1 MRVLQTVLSFT
12 LGITNNPPMFIA
24 TEDPQILLR
33 PWNAG
38 DYESLVRYGDNKL
51 VWRNLTDMFPHPY
64 THANAIEWVAIA
76 SDPGA
81 SIFLAIDFAGEAIG
95 GVGIIARDG
104 TDFHTGQFGYW
115 LGQPHW
121 GRGVATQAARAL
133 KSHAFSGS
141 RFKRLE
147 APVFSWNPPSMRV
160 LEKAGFVREGVLRKS
175 VLKDGQ
181 LIDSVMYAAV
191 SDA

>member
-1 MRVLQTVLSFT
+1 MIV
-12 LGITNNPPMFIA
+12 A
-24 TEDPQILLR
+24 TENPEIRLR
-33 PWNAG
+33 PWNTH
-38 DYESLVRYGDNKL
+38 DYESLVRYGNNKL

-64 THANAIEWVAIA
+64 TQADAVAWVKIA
-76 SDPGA
+76 SDPGS
-81 SIFLAIDFAGEAIG
+81 SIFLAIDFEGEAIG
-95 GVGIIARDG
+95 GVGVIARDG
-104 TDFHTGQFGYW
+104 NEFHTGQFGYW
-115 LGQPHW
+115 LGQPYW

-133 KSHAFSGS
+133 KGLAFSGD

-147 APVFSWNPPSMRV
+147 APVFAWNPPSMRV
-160 LEKAGFVREGVLRKS
+160 LEKIGFIREGVLRKS

>member
-1 MRVLQTVLSFT
+1 MILT
-12 LGITNNPPMFIA
+12 
-24 TEDPQILLR
+24 TEDPSIVLR
-33 PWNAG
+33 PWATG
-38 DYESLVRYGDNKL
+38 DYESLVKYGNNKL

-64 THANAIEWVAIA
+64 THENAVQWVAIA
-76 SDPGA
+76 RDPGA
-81 SIFLAIDFAGEAIG
+81 SIFLAIDLAGEAIG
-95 GVGIIARDG
+95 GVGVIAKDAN
-104 TDFHTGQFGYW
+104 DFHTGQFGYW

-121 GRGVATQAARAL
+121 GRGIATKAARAL
-133 KSHAFSGS
+133 KHYALSGL

-147 APVFSWNPPSMRV
+147 APVFAWNPPSMHV
-160 LEKAGFVREGVLRKS
+160 LEKTGFVREGVLRRS

>member
-1 MRVLQTVLSFT
+1 MIV
-12 LGITNNPPMFIA
+12 A
-24 TEDPQILLR
+24 TEDPLIHLR
-33 PWNAG
+33 PWNTG

-64 THANAIEWVAIA
+64 TRSNAVEWVALA
-76 SDPGA
+76 SEPSE
-81 SIFLAIDFAGEAIG
+81 SIFLAIDLAGEAIG
-95 GVGIIARDG
+95 GVGVIAREG
-104 TDFHTGQFGYW
+104 NDFHTGQFGYW

-121 GRGVATQAARAL
+121 GRGLATKVARAL
-133 KSHAFSGS
+133 KSHAFSRN

-147 APVFSWNPPSMRV
+147 APVFAWNPPSMRV
-160 LEKAGFVREGVLRKS
+160 LEKVGFIREGVLRKS

>member
-1 MRVLQTVLSFT
+1 MIV
-12 LGITNNPPMFIA
+12 A
-24 TEDPQILLR
+24 TENPQICLR
-33 PWNAG
+33 PWNTG
-38 DYESLVRYGDNKL
+38 DHDSLVRYGNNKL

-64 THANAIEWVAIA
+64 THEDAVEWVGIA

-81 SIFLAIDFAGEAIG
+81 SIFLAIDFEGEAIG
-95 GVGIIARDG
+95 GVGVIAREG
-104 TDFHTGQFGYW
+104 NDFHTGQFGYW
-115 LGQPHW
+115 LGQKHW
-121 GRGVATQAARAL
+121 GRGIATQSARAL
-133 KSHAFSGS
+133 KSHAFAGK

-147 APVFSWNPPSMRV
+147 APVFAWNQPSMRV
-160 LEKAGFVREGVLRKS
+160 LEKVGFVKEGTLRKS

>member
-1 MRVLQTVLSFT
+1 MIV
-12 LGITNNPPMFIA
+12 A
-24 TEDPQILLR
+24 TENPQVRLR
-33 PWNAG
+33 PWNTG
-38 DYESLVRYGDNKL
+38 DCDSLVRYGNNKL

-64 THANAIEWVAIA
+64 THDDAVEWIGIA

-81 SIFLAIDFAGEAIG
+81 SIFLAIDLEGEAIG

-104 TDFHTGQFGYW
+104 NDFHTGQFGYW

-121 GRGVATQAARAL
+121 GRGVATHAARAL
-133 KSHAFSGS
+133 KNLAFSGT

-147 APVFSWNPPSMRV
+147 APVFAWNPQSMRV
-160 LEKAGFVREGVLRKS
+160 LEKAGFTKESTLRKS
-175 VLKDGQ
+175 VLKEGQ
-181 LIDSVMYAAV
+181 LIDSVMYTAI